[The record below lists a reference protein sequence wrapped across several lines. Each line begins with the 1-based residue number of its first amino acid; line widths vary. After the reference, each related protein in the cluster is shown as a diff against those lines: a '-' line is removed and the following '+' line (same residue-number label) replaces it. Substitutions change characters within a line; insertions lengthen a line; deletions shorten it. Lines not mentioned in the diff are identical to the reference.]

1 MIDQEMPEIC
11 RRVWDRAVEGRD
23 VMEDA
28 ALAAHVGSCMACFR
42 TLAELRDAPRV
53 AAALRAEVPGVPVSE
68 RFWDDLAARTTHAAA
83 ATMADAKRRPVWRVT
98 GIAALVVAAAAAWV
112 LFAGRAPVV
121 SPAVAPGAV
130 ATTAAGEEEEPIDE
144 ATVDVQDLD
153 EPALQRLLARLRTRA
168 PASVSALAA
177 GSESQEAADA
187 VLEDDVNDVLAEL
200 DGAALLRVERS
211 LAGASL

>member
-1 MIDQEMPEIC
+1 MIDEEMPEIC
-11 RRVWDRAVEGRD
+11 RRVWDRAIEGRD
-23 VMEDA
+23 VMEDG

-53 AAALRAEVPGVPVSE
+53 AAALRAEAPAVPTSD
-68 RFWDDLAARTTHAAA
+68 RFWDDLAARTTQAAA
-83 ATMADAKRRPVWRVT
+83 AAMADNKRRPVWRAT
-98 GIAALVVAAAAAWV
+98 GIAAIVVAAAAAWV
-112 LFAGRAPVV
+112 LFAGRAAVV
-121 SPAVAPGAV
+121 PPAVAPGSV
-130 ATTAAGEEEEPIDE
+130 ATTAGGEEEEPVDE

-168 PASVSALAA
+168 PANVSAMTAPGEA
-177 GSESQEAADA
+177 QEAADA